1 MSLPFRT
8 VRALLNILPS
18 PLVFPTLLAV
28 AAPLVVSRALR
39 AQAPAAPRPTPAT
52 GTPLRISGTLRSAES
67 REVVRHARVV
77 ADRTVSVES
86 NEEGVYF
93 LTLAAGTHRLAVRAI
108 GFAPFD
114 TTIDLRASQTLD
126 IALQRSQVTLATV
139 AVTATSEQAD
149 IDPKSLDMSIAR
161 LDVTTLRQVP
171 AALGEVDPIRSL
183 TLLPGVSSSS
193 DFTTA
198 INVRGG
204 GADQNLIL
212 LDEATIYNPAH
223 ILGFLSVFN
232 SDAVDDATLYKGA
245 IPPRFGGR
253 LSSVVDLR
261 QREGNAN
268 DFAGSATIGLL
279 ASRLAVEGPL
289 KGKGSWL
296 IAARRSY
303 ADLFAKASSDP
314 DIKNSIAYFYDLNAK
329 ATKPLGDHG
338 TLVASGFLGRDR
350 FGAGDMFSA
359 GWGNK
364 SGTLRWN
371 EIVRERLYS
380 KVTLAASDYDYRLMF
395 PIGRDSAQ
403 WVARVKSLDFK
414 VDESL
419 HLSAGHR
426 LEFGLQGTLHGF
438 NPGEVSP
445 RGSSNISRKQVPER
459 SATAGALY
467 LGEEREFGERW
478 ALRYGAR
485 LSGFVRTGTATIF
498 QYANNAPV
506 VYDSLL
512 GRYEPGVVVDSTR
525 YGAGDKVKAYGAIE
539 PRASVRFSLSEGT
552 SVKASYA
559 RTVQYLH
566 LASKTNSPTPLDVWE
581 PAGPYLRPQRADQVA
596 FGVQRI
602 TPGQAWDLSAEAFV
616 KRSHDVVDFVD
627 GADVILNEKLE
638 TLMLQGEGRA
648 YGLELFARR
657 QVGRTTGWV
666 SYTLSRAEQRF
677 GSRAV
682 ASSSTS
688 APGINGGKWYAS
700 PYDKTHDL
708 SVVAMRPLSR
718 KWNAGATFT
727 FATGLPATYP
737 ESRYVV
743 DGLILAE
750 YGPRNAARL
759 PAYHRLD
766 LAFTR
771 KTKRGELQLGVFN
784 AYNRFNAQSISFR
797 QSEKNPLTSEAVQ
810 LSVFGVV
817 PSISYTRHF

>member
-1 MSLPFRT
+1 MPRGTIGACASL
-8 VRALLNILPS
+8 LLLS
-18 PLVFPTLLAV
+18 L
-28 AAPLVVSRALR
+28 APLAPHSRLAAGGFLL
-39 AQAPAAPRPTPAT
+39 AQAP
-52 GTPLRISGTLRSAES
+52 TPLRISGTLRSAES
-67 REVVRHARVV
+67 REVVRHARVI
-77 ADRTVSVES
+77 ADRAVSVES

-93 LTLAAGTHRLAVRAI
+93 LSLAAGRHRVEVRAI

-114 TTIDLRASQTLD
+114 TTLTLTASQTLD
-126 IALQRSQVTLATV
+126 VLLVRSQVTLATV
-139 AVTATSEQAD
+139 AVTATNEQAD
-149 IDPKSLDMSIAR
+149 IDPKSPEMSIAR
-161 LDVTTLRQVP
+161 LDVQTLRQVP

-204 GADQNLIL
+204 GSDQNLIL
-212 LDEATIYNPAH
+212 LDEATIYNPSH

-268 DFAGSATIGLL
+268 EFAGTATLGLL

-296 IAARRSY
+296 VAARRSY

-314 DIKNSIAYFYDLNAK
+314 DIRSSIAYFYDLNAK
-329 ATKPLGDHG
+329 VTKPLGEHG
-338 TLVASGFLGRDR
+338 TLVASGFFGRDR
-350 FGAGDMFSA
+350 FGVADQFGA

-371 EIVRERLYS
+371 EIVRDRLYS
-380 KVTLAASDYDYRLMF
+380 KVTLAASDYDYRLTF
-395 PIGRDSAQ
+395 PIGQDSTQ
-403 WVARVKSLDFK
+403 WTARVKSLDLK

-419 HLSAGHR
+419 HLSPGHR
-426 LEFGLQGTLHGF
+426 LEFGVQGTLHGF
-438 NPGEVSP
+438 SPGEVKPLGESDLA
-445 RGSSNISRKQVPER
+445 SKKVPER

-478 ALRYGAR
+478 AIRYGAR
-485 LSGFVRTGTATIF
+485 LSGFMRTGSATVF
-498 QYANNAPV
+498 RYANNQPL

-512 GRYEPGVVVDSTR
+512 GRYEPGTVVDSTR
-525 YGAGDKVKAYGAIE
+525 YTAGQKVQAYGALE
-539 PRASVRFSLSEGT
+539 PRASLRFSLDKGT
-552 SVKASYA
+552 SLKASYA

-596 FGVQRI
+596 IGIQRI

-616 KRSHDVVDFVD
+616 KRSRDVVDFVD

-638 TLMLQGEGRA
+638 TLILQGRGRA
-648 YGLELFARR
+648 WGLELFARR
-657 QVGRTTGWV
+657 QVGKTTGWV
-666 SYTLSRAEQRF
+666 SYTLSRSEQRF
-677 GSRAV
+677 GSGAP
-682 ASSSTS
+682 SSTTS
-688 APGINGGKWYAS
+688 APGINNGEWYAS

-718 KWNAGATFT
+718 SWNMGATFT
-727 FATGLPATYP
+727 FASGLPATFP

-771 KTKRGELQLGVFN
+771 RMRRGELQLGVFN
-784 AYNRFNAQSISFR
+784 AYNRFNAQSMSFR
-797 QSEKNPLTSEAVQ
+797 QTKDNPLASEAVQ
-810 LSVFGVV
+810 LSVFGIV

>member
-1 MSLPFRT
+1 MKLPLHNAPIIWKSL
-8 VRALLNILPS
+8 
-18 PLVFPTLLAV
+18 
-28 AAPLVVSRALR
+28 LVVILCQGAVPAVRPSRALQ
-39 AQAPAAPRPTPAT
+39 AQSLAAQPSPQAPT
-52 GTPLRISGTLRSAES
+52 LRISGTLRSAES

-77 ADRTVSVES
+77 ADRNVAVES

-93 LTLAAGTHRLAVRAI
+93 LSLTAGRHRLAVRAI

-114 TTIDLRASQTLD
+114 TTVDLRVSQTLD

-139 AVTATSEQAD
+139 AVTATNEQAD
-149 IDPKSLDMSIAR
+149 IDPKSPDMSIAR

-279 ASRLAVEGPL
+279 ASRLALEGPL

-296 IAARRSY
+296 LAARRSY
-303 ADLFAKASSDP
+303 ADVFANASSDP
-314 DIKNSIAYFYDLNAK
+314 DIKNSVAYFYDINAK

-338 TLVASGFLGRDR
+338 TLVASGFVGRDR
-350 FGAGDMFSA
+350 FGAGDLFSA

-403 WVARVKSLDFK
+403 WIARVKSLDLK

-419 HLSAGHR
+419 HLAPGHR
-426 LEFGLQGTLHGF
+426 VEFGAQGTLHGF

-445 RGSSNISRKQVPER
+445 RGSSNIARKQVPER
-459 SATAGALY
+459 SAMSGALY
-467 LGEEREFGERW
+467 LGEEREFGERF

-485 LSGFVRTGTATIF
+485 FSGFVRTGTATIF

-506 VYDSLL
+506 VYDSRL

-525 YGAGDKVKAYGAIE
+525 YGSRDRVTTYGAVE
-539 PRASVRFSLSEGT
+539 PRASLRYSLSQGT
-552 SVKASYA
+552 SLKASYA

-581 PAGPYLRPQRADQVA
+581 PSGPYLRPQRADQVA
-596 FGVQRI
+596 LGFQRM

-638 TLMLQGEGRA
+638 TLILQGEGRA

-677 GSRAV
+677 GSQAV
-682 ASSSTS
+682 AASSTS
-688 APGINGGKWYAS
+688 APGINNGKWYSA

-718 KWNAGATFT
+718 RWNAGATFT

-771 KTKRGELQLGVFN
+771 KTTRGELQLGVFN
-784 AYNRFNAQSISFR
+784 AYNRFNAQSIAFR

-810 LSVFGVV
+810 LSVFGIV